1 MESEHDSQVAGHM
14 GMDKTME
21 MIDRN
26 FYWPEMVKDIED
38 FVRSCEDCQKNK
50 APRHRRHGTLHP
62 LELSYA
68 PWDSI
73 SMDFITQL
81 PKSDGCSTVWVIVD
95 RFTKMAHFVPVKD
108 GQKTAEGCAKLFL
121 DNIWKLHGLPS
132 SIISDRDPV
141 FTSRFWAELMGRL
154 DVRLRKSTAF
164 HPQTD
169 GQTERVNQSLEQYLR
184 QYCNYEQ
191 DNWCDLLPLAEYA
204 YNNSA
209 TTATQMSPFF
219 ANYGFH
225 PRTTWPV
232 EKESKNPASRNYAH
246 WIESVH
252 DLCIK
257 RLEEAR
263 ERMGRYYDRT
273 RREAP
278 PYSVGELVVLN
289 GKSIRT
295 RWAAKKLNAK
305 LFGLFRVARLVGQG
319 GQSVEL
325 ELPQRWRVHNIF
337 HTSLIEPYRSSV
349 RRQRGEPIAVT
360 DSGYVDRLGITHE
373 VGYNVEGNQVL
384 EDFEVEEIMG
394 SHYNTE
400 RKKVLFLIKWKG
412 YPEESE

>member
-1 MESEHDSQVAGHM
+1 MVKMSKWLEEEIVSKAKSDSIWQELYDKAAEDGALEGRITALVTYKDGMLFRKGKVWIPSDPSLRKLIMESEHDSRVAGHM

-21 MIDRN
+21 LVDRN
-26 FYWPEMVKDIED
+26 FYWPEMAKDIED
-38 FVRSCEDCQKNK
+38 YVRSCEDCQKNK
-50 APRHRRHGTLHP
+50 ASRHKRHGALHP

-68 PWDSI
+68 PWDAI

-121 DNIWKLHGLPS
+121 ENIWKLHGLPS

-141 FTSRFWAELMGRL
+141 FTSKFWAELMGRL

-191 DNWCDLLPLAEYA
+191 DNWYDLLPLAEYA

-225 PRTTWPV
+225 PRTNWPV

-246 WIESVH
+246 WMESVH
-252 DLCIK
+252 ELCVK
-257 RLEEAR
+257 RLEETR
-263 ERMGRYYDRT
+263 ECMGKYYDRS
-273 RREAP
+273 RKEAP
-278 PYSVGELVVLN
+278 PNSVGDLVMLN
-289 GKSIRT
+289 GKNIRT
-295 RWAAKKLNAK
+295 RRAAKKLDAK
-305 LFGLFRVARLVGQG
+305 LFGPFKVVRLVGQG

-325 ELPQRWRVHNIF
+325 ELN
-337 HTSLIEPYRSSV
+337 S
-349 RRQRGEPIAVT
+349 
-360 DSGYVDRLGITHE
+360 
-373 VGYNVEGNQVL
+373 VEG
-384 EDFEVEEIMG
+384 
-394 SHYNTE
+394 T
-400 RKKVLFLIKWKG
+400 
-412 YPEESE
+412 